1 MNMDR
6 VNKIAME
13 ILSAQ
18 ERINNRTK
26 TKDLCDEC
34 KYNTNDFA
42 CYCSECDGRSKYI
55 PQN

>member
-18 ERINNRTK
+18 ERIKNRTK